1 MLWNIGKRNS
11 KDLIKVSALF
21 LSHTSVLQHFGIPLG
36 IHFSERLT
44 SLNVCEGSRLFHPL
58 EWILEFVFSLTI
70 KQERNTNSGMLK
82 CSCRR
87 KFEAYSLDGLM
98 IYLPYYRKLIMHVD
112 NAKKIYVTQ
121 N

>member
-21 LSHTSVLQHFGIPLG
+21 LSHTSVLQLFGIPLG
-36 IHFSERLT
+36 IHFSERFNV
-44 SLNVCEGSRLFHPL
+44 NVCEGSRLFHPL

-87 KFEAYSLDGLM
+87 KFEAYSLDRLM